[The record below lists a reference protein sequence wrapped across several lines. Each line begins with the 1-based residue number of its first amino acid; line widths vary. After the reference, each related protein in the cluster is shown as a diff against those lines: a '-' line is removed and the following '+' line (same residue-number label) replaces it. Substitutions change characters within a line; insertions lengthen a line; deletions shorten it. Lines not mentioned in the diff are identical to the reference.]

1 VSGGPV
7 VLDLQA
13 LQSCH
18 HGERGIG
25 RWALAFTSALCA
37 ARPDLVGGIVLNE
50 RLPVPAAIEPLL
62 GTGLVARSGE
72 LELRAGQIYHLLS
85 PFELDETV
93 EGIWPA
99 AARESPAAL
108 AVTLYDLIPG
118 LFAGQYLADPG
129 QARRYRTRQELVRAA
144 DRVLAISETTRRDA
158 IDRLGLRPERVVN
171 VGAGIAPEF
180 VPAASR
186 AEAQARAA
194 AAVPGL
200 TAPFLLSVG
209 GEDARKNLEGLLAGY
224 AALEPAL
231 RRRHQLVIACRLS
244 DGYRAQ
250 LAATATALGIGPRV
264 LLTGYVDDAT
274 LIALY
279 QSTELFVFP
288 SRYEGYGL
296 PVAEA
301 MACGAPVV
309 GSNTSATAELV
320 DPAGAFDPDDP
331 AAIARA
337 ITRALADE
345 STRRALAAASAAPP
359 PTWAAAA
366 ARAAAV
372 YEELLSSPA
381 PAPRSSIRVGV
392 VTPLP
397 PQPTGVASYT
407 ARLLEA
413 LAGVIAAH
421 AAHAGSG
428 HAAPV
433 STGSARPGPGPEAR
447 MEVDVFLDALEAGP
461 AALVPAP
468 RVPDGFAL
476 HPVETLERVEAARG
490 GYDVMVYAIGNSEF
504 HTGALAAARR
514 RPGIVLAHDVALGQ
528 LYAFAAHHGVLAPA
542 GEGSFAGVLAA
553 WYPERHA
560 DLAALPDP
568 LLVDPKRFATTPVAL
583 ARELIAASRAFLTT
597 SRYAA
602 SLARLDAIPGDEG
615 RIGTLVHA
623 CRLLRERPDPA
634 GELVVTFG
642 VVNEAK
648 EVGTL
653 IDAFARVHATRPRA
667 RLVFAGH
674 GSAQDLAA
682 VAARAQSAGVAGAV
696 EATGALADDQWDAW
710 LSRATIAVQLR
721 RGSQG
726 EFSGAVAEALAAGI
740 PTIVTGLGS
749 AAELPAD
756 AAVAVPPG
764 VDAAALAAEISALLG
779 DPARR
784 RALAAAARRFA
795 ASRSFP
801 AIAEELYA
809 WILAAARRPPAA
821 RSAPHLVQQ
830 PEPPGRQPARAGA
843 GNREGG

>member
-13 LQSCH
+13 LQSRH

-37 ARPDLVGGIVLNE
+37 ARPELVGAIVLNE

-108 AVTLYDLIPG
+108 AVTVYDLIPD

-129 QARRYRTRQELVRAA
+129 QARRYRTRLELVRAA
-144 DRVLAISETTRRDA
+144 DRVLAISEATRRDA

-171 VGAGIAPEF
+171 VGAGIAPQF
-180 VPAASR
+180 APPASR

-200 TAPFLLSVG
+200 TGPFLLSVG

-224 AALEPAL
+224 AGLDPAL

-244 DGYRAQ
+244 EGYRAQ
-250 LAATATALGIGPRV
+250 LAATATALGIGPRA

-309 GSNTSATAELV
+309 GASTSATAELI
-320 DPAGAFDPDDP
+320 DPAGGFDPDDP

-337 ITRALADE
+337 ITRALTDE
-345 STRRALAAASAAPP
+345 ATRRALAAASSAPP
-359 PTWAAAA
+359 PSWAAAA

-372 YEELLSSPA
+372 YEELLSAPA

-397 PQPTGVASYT
+397 PQPTGVATYS

-413 LAGVIAAH
+413 LAGVIAAPAP
-421 AAHAGSG
+421 AAPAPAAPAPAGPPGPPGPPGPAGPGSG
-428 HAAPV
+428 
-433 STGSARPGPGPEAR
+433 RDAR

-514 RPGIVLAHDVALGQ
+514 RPGIVLAQG
-528 LYAFAAHHGVLAPA
+528 AAG
-542 GEGSFAGVLAA
+542 
-553 WYPERHA
+553 
-560 DLAALPDP
+560 
-568 LLVDPKRFATTPVAL
+568 
-583 ARELIAASRAFLTT
+583 
-597 SRYAA
+597 
-602 SLARLDAIPGDEG
+602 
-615 RIGTLVHA
+615 
-623 CRLLRERPDPA
+623 A
-634 GELVVTFG
+634 GELAAGSLAFLATSP
-642 VVNEAK
+642 EA
-648 EVGTL
+648 
-653 IDAFARVHATRPRA
+653 ASAARLEAGPGDRA
-667 RLVFAGH
+667 RIVPLTGGDAG
-674 GSAQDLAA
+674 GDESP
-682 VAARAQSAGVAGAV
+682 G
-696 EATGALADDQWDAW
+696 EA
-710 LSRATIAVQLR
+710 
-721 RGSQG
+721 
-726 EFSGAVAEALAAGI
+726 
-740 PTIVTGLGS
+740 
-749 AAELPAD
+749 
-756 AAVAVPPG
+756 
-764 VDAAALAAEISALLG
+764 
-779 DPARR
+779 
-784 RALAAAARRFA
+784 
-795 ASRSFP
+795 
-801 AIAEELYA
+801 LYA
-809 WILAAARRPPAA
+809 WIRHFALSR
-821 RSAPHLVQQ
+821 APG
-830 PEPPGRQPARAGA
+830 PGRIGATISDPAGVAVGGGGVEDDERTGGQPVFPAG
-843 GNREGG
+843 